1 MILLTHFHCFI
12 PISMILPWFAMIP
25 QYFVKSDL
33 ANPIKKF
40 KNMVIFKVL
49 WITKLIAWLN
59 HVTVCIYQ
67 RTMILCRFIS
77 EIGSKPAWDFQ
88 SSSEPEARGL
98 FCEPKLVF
106 LVIVPRYAY
115 VSLEQSSWLQFPL
128 GTCFLFS
135 SCLISKR
142 KSTPTVQ

>member
-1 MILLTHFHCFI
+1 
-12 PISMILPWFAMIP
+12 MILPWFTMIP

-33 ANPIKKF
+33 ANPIKK
-40 KNMVIFKVL
+40 NPMVIFKVL

-98 FCEPKLVF
+98 FCEPKLLF

-115 VSLEQSSWLQFPL
+115 VRLEQSSWLQFPL
-128 GTCFLFS
+128 GPVSYSALASYPRENQLQQS
-135 SCLISKR
+135 SNIVTYLYKCCL
-142 KSTPTVQ
+142 